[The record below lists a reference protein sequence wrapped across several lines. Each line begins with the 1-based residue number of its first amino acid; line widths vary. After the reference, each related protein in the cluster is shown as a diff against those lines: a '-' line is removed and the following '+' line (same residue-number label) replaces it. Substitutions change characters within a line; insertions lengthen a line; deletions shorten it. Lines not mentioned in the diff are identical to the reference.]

1 MTNLKNKS
9 VGLLG
14 MAFKAN
20 NDDIRASLSFKLKK
34 LLETKSK
41 KVFCNDPYIKNN
53 KSLVSINK
61 VLSCDIIIV
70 CVPHKNYK
78 KN

>member
-34 LLETKSK
+34 L
-41 KVFCNDPYIKNN
+41 
-53 KSLVSINK
+53 
-61 VLSCDIIIV
+61 
-70 CVPHKNYK
+70 
-78 KN
+78 